1 MRADIFER
9 VTSLVMGVIFA
20 IVAGIMMLID
30 TYVLIKA
37 AMFLLMAIMAIINFR
52 EAITGK

>member
-9 VTSLVMGVIFA
+9 VMSLVMGVIFA
-20 IVAGIMMLID
+20 VIAGIMMLID

-52 EAITGK
+52 EAFTGK